1 MRDEFLIETI
11 DEPREDWNLA
21 VEDETSAP
29 EMNTAQATERGN
41 VSTPE
46 KETGKTEREPYGFT
60 GTKMYFGPK
69 RSDWERMRAMFSGAD
84 PYALIADPEI
94 KEDLKKTV
102 RLMLDPAAEERKLA
116 VAAYMSRM
124 KREDISFVYNNLDG
138 VLNAYY
144 GRETKVDEAFKDIS
158 GMLLGA
164 REQEK
169 DGLVTRTAKGVAAG
183 TAVAAK
189 TFYGFLA
196 QMGKMMQA
204 QNQADLLARGIDPDK
219 YLKSPE
225 EVEKQVLDFYQAH
238 YGETEEWLREGSQV
252 PEDWMTNSESFG
264 DWCGNAVVSLI
275 GYMPELGVQMGVTTM
290 GGLPAL
296 GVMYGLN
303 KYTDLK
309 MQNPEMDERM
319 RLLNAAGTG
328 TVNAVMEKVTLGII
342 DGKITKKWAVDGI
355 KAGFLRASGYFGWSM
370 TKEAAEEA
378 AEQLAENL
386 IDIYS
391 GVYGDYKA
399 FTPEEWKQ
407 HLKRGVCES
416 AFLGGVTGGAMAA
429 GPYLSYRALDQY
441 GQEARNSLQGRE
453 RELLQ
458 KEDLTE
464 NETAELRHI
473 QTTLESGN
481 LNETLGLAQDVAV
494 EQEVKRRADAEAAV
508 ERDAEMTS
516 EERADAA
523 RQDYQLRRS
532 MAHNPEDTADAVAE
546 TGAGYKVNVRACGTA
561 EIASME
567 TGRNAEE
574 IRAFYD
580 PETDTVVVNT
590 DRVRPSEVPY
600 LFLHEVAVHKGL
612 DAVFGESR
620 KNAVLDGLYGQMHEQ
635 IEAVNT
641 GYGFDLDTTEGR
653 RAATE
658 EYLAECAEFCGHD
671 WRKFDHENEEDVT
684 RWLAEHNMALMRR
697 KEGVRGVLE
706 ERGELSVRPAWWREF
721 LQKVKMFF
729 YGFKG
734 FSNYRFT
741 DKEIETLLLRGYRKT
756 RNARGAKAEGGDA
769 RFAALRREGAPNT
782 ADKPGQMRDSH
793 VPHEEGFMEKF
804 RFDGKGLY
812 ADYEFL
818 YGRHSEYFEDVEHVR
833 AAVEFVLAKPEEA
846 GNIRDNLAFVREDQS
861 TGKVY
866 RVEINPKIIGKRCQI
881 RSVHEITQTQYKKI
895 KDRTARGDSA
905 SPDSVRQEQEFKT
918 SEHPNMK
925 TSDPSEKATVVDFL
939 RYDSTESGKVKHSL
953 EGGARFSIIGE
964 EGAGRGREAEARMSD
979 LRIAREMETTGK
991 DAKTIKRA
999 TGWERG
1005 GDGKWRMEIPD
1016 LKIKREETLPDGTTY
1031 AKSEFSLKFHD
1042 GALGEYVDA
1051 PELFE
1056 AYPELRNIRLAVRPE
1071 EMSDTGLSYGYFDK
1085 SRNMIVVYSDV
1096 SHAEELL
1103 VHEVQH
1109 AIQALE
1115 GFPGGGDGRE
1125 KGAEYWKLAGE
1136 VEAYNAAKRRKMTA
1150 EEKRESLLEETA
1162 DVAEEDKIYLN
1173 GADGPEHSFAYADR
1187 YTLEN
1192 AKASKEGYRVER
1204 VNENAGRDLTE
1215 AQGVVCEINQVFN
1228 PEEAARNKGNFF
1240 GWATK
1245 KLIAYEK
1252 AHPMRGS
1259 YYTPALGNSVEI
1271 AKSSLKSLGNHP
1283 GENAKYNLLPAV
1295 PDMLK
1300 NAVLIQ
1306 SEANIDKNTQSVRS
1320 HSHLL
1325 AAKVRYGKDD
1335 RYVAIMVIREGNGKL
1350 YYDHSLLILKEE
1362 SLGREMAAENG
1373 NPAQT
1378 AGSSSHTAQVLKV
1391 AREALLSSGFDTK
1404 SEKNLRFSIEQY
1416 SDADWSDMVTYL
1428 KAKVGDLLTKS
1439 DGEYKKMLED
1449 AGMECYSE
1457 ADAHACAVE
1466 AMNANLE
1473 EAKTRRKEE
1482 MMNWIVENNT
1492 WIQRIA
1498 EVTGS
1503 PEFKIRPSY
1512 RFQGMDFTGAYI
1524 SQAWRDCSGNPKAK
1538 NREKRL
1544 REASGYH
1551 SDELAQMIADK
1562 FGGDAI
1568 EIEND
1573 LIEYFQHKKKKAS
1586 KTERENGELGVYDE
1600 YYAFKKEERLF
1611 NRELDRQM
1619 QEQWESQEAVRIG
1632 DEIRNILEEKRVIG
1646 EELAETDFDLFASLY
1661 QQVTGER
1668 APAHPS
1674 AEQLDALNAAIQEG
1688 GVTQA
1693 YIRGWEA
1700 GRDRMLAEK
1709 RKEFSE
1715 FVAQVTQEKSA
1726 MKDRYRDRL
1735 AKEREK
1741 RREEKDRYRDRLAKE
1756 REKHREQAEKFETE
1770 RANIRESNLERLEER
1785 ARENARKLQLQREA
1799 NLERQEEMV
1808 RDDADKLYLQRQA
1821 EEFAKKNVPAEQRGE
1836 FIRGIVDLAKYSYLP
1851 TKKYPYG
1858 QRKAKLQELFERM
1871 ATRGEEVR
1879 KEKLIEETE
1888 KLFKQAGLRAD
1899 ATRKQRNV
1907 LSFDVQRIVD
1917 RCREYADLSAE
1928 EAEILSAEMAQRI
1941 DNSELTGNAQAD
1953 LEYEARLLD
1962 LFGNYRSK
1970 SALEIERARA
1980 ELKTLVNTG
1989 RSELKQQIRERVQ
2002 ADGLARSDITAGLL
2016 NGENPLTPQQRRAL
2030 EAKRKREKTKRV
2042 LAETNWKSNSLD
2054 SLLSYLELPSG
2065 VKVETVEELQR
2076 KLYRSNDGKMT
2087 RSRKHA
2093 LELEAKLNEFCGVDP
2108 AKRDSFTARKARAEL
2123 IRKWRERPKKTGI
2136 IRGQPNEMT
2145 QYMKWVRVPAEE
2157 AHAKLKEFQAQ
2168 GREVEAAALEHLLNT
2183 ERLRIKRG
2191 DVTSGD
2197 AVTDAL
2203 VKEMR
2208 KMQES
2213 DQEKAY
2219 FIPELRLGAN
2229 PVEEKL
2235 TQLEALYMRLM
2246 WGQKNVKYKMRFN
2259 GWTESSMKQI
2269 DAYLK
2274 PEVKE
2279 FGEWM
2284 VKQLERDRADI
2295 EAVYE
2300 KLYFSM
2306 FPHEENYF
2314 PSVYNPTRETIDGRM
2329 TTDLSQ
2335 EGAGKQPMAY
2345 TPGAVKLRAFHL
2357 MEPKICDALNV
2368 FVNHRMQMDH
2378 FVTHGETSR
2387 ELRSIFANRDVAQT
2401 IRDVYGGEYYDQL
2414 RKEISDFIHGGNTEV
2429 QNTQFAQMALN
2440 NFTRMKML
2448 WNLVSAGKQV
2458 FGGISYFAFSGVP
2471 AKAMAAGIVDFWKHP
2486 AENAKRL
2493 LETEYSKNR
2502 WQGGMNREMKAIMDS
2517 TGLCAGN
2524 MQLFLR
2530 ELDHAGFMLMRAGDA
2545 FPVLVYGH
2553 AIYKY
2558 HYEQLVK
2565 QGLAPHEAD
2574 IRAKE
2579 EWALATER
2587 TQQSG
2592 APHMLNSW
2600 QKGNFAQ
2607 KALVSFLSNPTLLF
2621 QSYSRD
2627 IYSQKRFGHGGWS
2640 AAKKIAV
2647 AGICSVLMSAIN
2659 QMIRNGDDWDE
2670 YSLSDAVFS
2679 VLNDIT
2685 VGWVGV
2691 GTLMSG
2697 IYDALSYGRAK
2708 TIPVLDDAGRA
2719 VRSGYRI
2726 AGEMAEGDLNEENLR
2741 DAIALLQ
2748 GLGLF
2753 WSPAAQVSALGREGR
2768 RWWQFFT
2775 GEKK

>member
-1 MRDEFLIETI
+1 MRDEFMIETI
-11 DEPREDWNLA
+11 DEPREERDLA

-29 EMNTAQATERGN
+29 EMNTAQATGN
-41 VSTPE
+41 ELQQISDVSVPVSAGKSAA
-46 KETGKTEREPYGFT
+46 KEEPARETET
-60 GTKMYFGPK
+60 YFGPK

-84 PYALIADPEI
+84 PYAVIADPEM

-102 RLMLDPAAEERKLA
+102 RLMLDPAAEERKIA

-124 KREDISFVYNNLDG
+124 KRKNIGFVYENLDG

-275 GYMPELGVQMGVTTM
+275 GYMPELGVQMGVTMM

-429 GPYLSYRALDQY
+429 GPYLSYRALDQF

-473 QTTLESGN
+473 QTTLETGN
-481 LNETLGLAQDVAV
+481 INQAVGLS
-494 EQEVKRRADAEAAV
+494 QEVAQTQEAKRRADAEAAV

-671 WRKFDHENEEDVT
+671 WRKFDRENEEDVT

-782 ADKPGQMRDSH
+782 AEESGQMRDSR
-793 VPHEEGFMEKF
+793 VPHEEGFMEKYKF
-804 RFDGKGLY
+804 SGKGLY

-818 YGRHSEYFEDVEHVR
+818 YGRHPEYFEDAEHVR
-833 AAVEFVLAKPEEA
+833 AAVEFVLAQPEEA
-846 GNIRDNLAFVREDQS
+846 VDVEGNAAFVRRDEE
-861 TGKVY
+861 TGTPY
-866 RVEINPKIIGKRCQI
+866 RIEIEKTTRAKYNHI
-881 RSVHEITQTQYKKI
+881 RSVHVLSEQQYEKAKAGA
-895 KDRTARGDSA
+895 TPANAA
-905 SPDSVRQEQEFKT
+905 SPVLQPSQNRVRQTDTNGDLTGRQGR
-918 SEHPNMK
+918 
-925 TSDPSEKATVVDFL
+925 TVSDFL
-939 RYDSTESGKVKHSL
+939 RYDSTESGKVKHSP

-964 EGAGRGREAEARMSD
+964 EGAGRGREAEARMND
-979 LRIAREMETTGK
+979 LRIAREMETAGK

-1042 GALGEYVDA
+1042 GTLGEYVDA

-1071 EMSDTGLSYGYFDK
+1071 EMSDTGFSYGYFDK

-1096 SHAEELL
+1096 PHAEELL

-1109 AIQALE
+1109 AIQAQE
-1115 GFPGGGDGRE
+1115 GFPGGGDGRT
-1125 KGAEYWKLAGE
+1125 GAEYRKLAGE

-1150 EEKRESLLEETA
+1150 EEKRESLLEESA

-1404 SEKNLRFSIEQY
+1404 NEKNLRFSIEQY
-1416 SDADWSDMVTYL
+1416 SDADWSDMVTYM

-1439 DGEYKKMLED
+1439 DAEYKKMLED

-1466 AMNANLE
+1466 AMNANLKD
-1473 EAKTRRKEE
+1473 AQARRKAE
-1482 MMNWIVENNT
+1482 MMKWIVENNT

-1512 RFQGMDFTGAYI
+1512 RFQGMNFTGSYI
-1524 SQAWRDCSGNPKAK
+1524 SREWRDCSGNPKAK

-1619 QEQWESQEAVRIG
+1619 QEQWESQEAVRVG
-1632 DEIRNILEEKRVIG
+1632 DEIKSILEEKRVIG

-1674 AEQLDALNAAIQEG
+1674 AEQLDALNAVIQEG

-1709 RKEFSE
+1709 RKEFAE
-1715 FVAQVTQEKSA
+1715 FTAKVMQEKAA
-1726 MKDRYRDRL
+1726 MKEHYKERI

-1741 RREEKDRYRDRLAKE
+1741 R
-1756 REKHREQAEKFETE
+1756 REQAEKFETE

-1785 ARENARKLQLQREA
+1785 ARENARELQLQREA

-1851 TKKYPYG
+1851 TKKYPSG

-1871 ATRGEEVR
+1871 AARGEEVR
-1879 KEKLIEETE
+1879 KERLVAEVE

-1899 ATRKQRNV
+1899 SGRKQRNV
-1907 LSFDVQRIVD
+1907 LSFDVQRVVD
-1917 RCREYADLSAE
+1917 RCREYANLSA
-1928 EAEILSAEMAQRI
+1928 AETETLSSELAQQI
-1941 DNSELTGNAQAD
+1941 DNTELTGNALAD

-1962 LFGNYRSK
+1962 LFGNYRGK
-1970 SALEIERARA
+1970 SASEIELARA

-1989 RSELKQQIRERVQ
+1989 RSELKQEIRERVQ

-2065 VKVETVEELQR
+2065 GKVETVEELQR
-2076 KLYRSNDGKMT
+2076 KLYRSNDSKMT
-2087 RSRKHA
+2087 RNRKHA
-2093 LELEAKLNEFCGVDP
+2093 EELEAKLNEFCGVDP

-2123 IRKWRERPKKTGI
+2123 IRKWRERPEKTGI

-2145 QYMKWVRVPAEE
+2145 QYMKWVRVPADQ
-2157 AHAKLKEFQAQ
+2157 AQAKLKEFQAQ

-2208 KMQES
+2208 KMQDA

-2259 GWTESSMKQI
+2259 GWTEMSMKQI

-2314 PSVYNPTRETIDGRM
+2314 PSVYNPTRETMTGQV

-2335 EGAGKQPMAY
+2335 EGGNQTMAY
-2345 TPGAVKLRAFHL
+2345 TPGGVKLRAFHL

-2368 FVNHRMQMDH
+2368 FVNHRTQMDH
-2378 FVTHGETSR
+2378 FVTHGETAR
-2387 ELRSIFANRDVAQT
+2387 ELRSVFANKDVAQT
-2401 IRDVYGGEYYDQL
+2401 IRDIYGGEYYDQL
-2414 RKEISDFIHGGNTEV
+2414 KKEILDFIHGGNAEV
-2429 QNTQFAQMALN
+2429 QNTQFAQTALN

-2458 FGGISYFAFSGVP
+2458 FGGVSYFAFSGVP
-2471 AKAMAAGIVDFWKHP
+2471 AKAMASGIADFWKHP
-2486 AENAKRL
+2486 VENAKNLR
-2493 LETEYSKNR
+2493 ETEYFKNR

-2524 MQLFLR
+2524 MQLFMR
-2530 ELDHAGFMLMRAGDA
+2530 ELDYAGFMLMRAGDA

-2565 QGLAPHEAD
+2565 QGMAPHEAD
-2574 IRAKE
+2574 VKAKE

-2775 GEKK
+2775 GEKKK

>member
-1 MRDEFLIETI
+1 MKGK
-11 DEPREDWNLA
+11 A
-21 VEDETSAP
+21 
-29 EMNTAQATERGN
+29 N
-41 VSTPE
+41 VSTLCHESAHWLKALMEALCEMKDAEGNFLASEQLRGELDSINKWLDRQTYQE
-46 KETGKTEREPYGFT
+46 KE
-60 GTKMYFGPK
+60 GT
-69 RSDWERMRAMFSGAD
+69 
-84 PYALIADPEI
+84 
-94 KEDLKKTV
+94 
-102 RLMLDPAAEERKLA
+102 
-116 VAAYMSRM
+116 
-124 KREDISFVYNNLDG
+124 
-138 VLNAYY
+138 
-144 GRETKVDEAFKDIS
+144 
-158 GMLLGA
+158 
-164 REQEK
+164 
-169 DGLVTRTAKGVAAG
+169 
-183 TAVAAK
+183 
-189 TFYGFLA
+189 
-196 QMGKMMQA
+196 
-204 QNQADLLARGIDPDK
+204 
-219 YLKSPE
+219 
-225 EVEKQVLDFYQAH
+225 
-238 YGETEEWLREGSQV
+238 
-252 PEDWMTNSESFG
+252 
-264 DWCGNAVVSLI
+264 
-275 GYMPELGVQMGVTTM
+275 
-290 GGLPAL
+290 
-296 GVMYGLN
+296 
-303 KYTDLK
+303 
-309 MQNPEMDERM
+309 
-319 RLLNAAGTG
+319 
-328 TVNAVMEKVTLGII
+328 
-342 DGKITKKWAVDGI
+342 
-355 KAGFLRASGYFGWSM
+355 
-370 TKEAAEEA
+370 
-378 AEQLAENL
+378 
-386 IDIYS
+386 
-391 GVYGDYKA
+391 
-399 FTPEEWKQ
+399 
-407 HLKRGVCES
+407 
-416 AFLGGVTGGAMAA
+416 
-429 GPYLSYRALDQY
+429 
-441 GQEARNSLQGRE
+441 RE
-453 RELLQ
+453 RE
-458 KEDLTE
+458 
-464 NETAELRHI
+464 I
-473 QTTLESGN
+473 
-481 LNETLGLAQDVAV
+481 
-494 EQEVKRRADAEAAV
+494 
-508 ERDAEMTS
+508 ER
-516 EERADAA
+516 EEKFA
-523 RQDYQLRRS
+523 
-532 MAHNPEDTADAVAE
+532 
-546 TGAGYKVNVRACGTA
+546 
-561 EIASME
+561 
-567 TGRNAEE
+567 
-574 IRAFYD
+574 RAFEYYIQ
-580 PETDTVVVNT
+580 N
-590 DRVRPSEVPY
+590 
-600 LFLHEVAVHKGL
+600 
-612 DAVFGESR
+612 GEPP
-620 KNAVLDGLYGQMHEQ
+620 
-635 IEAVNT
+635 
-641 GYGFDLDTTEGR
+641 TTEGR

-671 WRKFDHENEEDVT
+671 WRKFDRENEEDVT

-734 FSNYRFT
+734 FSNDRFT

-782 ADKPGQMRDSH
+782 AEESGQMRDSR
-793 VPHEEGFMEKF
+793 VPHEEGFMEKYKF
-804 RFDGKGLY
+804 SGKGLY

-818 YGRHSEYFEDVEHVR
+818 YGRHPEYFEDAEHVR
-833 AAVEFVLAKPEEA
+833 AAVEFVLAQPEEA
-846 GNIRDNLAFVREDQS
+846 VDVEGNAAFVRRDEE
-861 TGKVY
+861 TGTPY
-866 RVEINPKIIGKRCQI
+866 RIEIEKMTRAKYNHI
-881 RSVHEITQTQYKKI
+881 RSVHVLSEQQYEKAKAGA
-895 KDRTARGDSA
+895 TPANAA
-905 SPDSVRQEQEFKT
+905 SPVLQPSQNRVRQTDTNGDLTGRQGR
-918 SEHPNMK
+918 
-925 TSDPSEKATVVDFL
+925 TVSDFL
-939 RYDSTESGKVKHSL
+939 RYDSTESGKVKHSP
-953 EGGARFSIIGE
+953 EGGARFSIIGEEGAGRGREAEKRMYYQIPFSEGLARVVDPAQKDKREPVFVCTTPEIMRKIGFTALPIMMNARHLRLNYYTAEEFREHYGNLHKEDHAHGLHETLKILPKVLEHPLAILVNKTPNATPGSIVCITDVNVGGKKIVVPLLIETVSGADKHRIDSHLVLTVYDSDNWVDTFLKPALEEEKKKRVGIFYFDKEKAKRYSAGSKNPGGIPSGVVHTIHDEWSPVKGEFKKQTETLQFKEWFGKSKVVDEEGKPLVVYHGSTADFTEFSYKFANRNGQADGRGFYFTDNRSFAEGYQNKDGKLFEVYLSIQKPLNPDKLTITKAELRKILDAIDPSGDYMTNYAEDDRGYPGAAWRAKALNRTVNAIYDSSENNADILAELYGSFGGGEVLAEVRKVSGYDGFIKKDQNGNMIYIAFEPGQIKSATDNIGTYDRNNPDIRFSIIGE

-1173 GADGPEHSFAYADR
+1173 GAQGLEHSFPYADR

-1215 AQGVVCEINQVFN
+1215 AQGVVCEVNQVFN

-1325 AAKVRYGKDD
+1325 AAKVRYGEND
-1335 RYVAIMVIREGNGKL
+1335 RYVVIMVIREGNGKL

-1362 SLGREMAAENG
+1362 NLGREMAAENG

-1404 SEKNLRFSIEQY
+1404 NEKNLRFSIEQY

-1428 KAKVGDLLTKS
+1428 KAKVGNLLTKS
-1439 DGEYKKMLED
+1439 DAEYKKMLESV
-1449 AGMECYSE
+1449 GMECYSE

-1473 EAKTRRKEE
+1473 EAKARRKEE
-1482 MMNWIVENNT
+1482 MMKWIVENNT

-1544 REASGYH
+1544 KEASGYH

-1562 FGGDAI
+1562 YGGDAI

-1611 NRELDRQM
+1611 NRELDRQL
-1619 QEQWESQEAVRIG
+1619 QKQWEAQEARIG
-1632 DEIRNILEEKRVIG
+1632 DEIKDILEEKRVIG
-1646 EELAETDFDLFASLY
+1646 EELAETDFEVFASLY
-1661 QQVTGER
+1661 RQVTGEE
-1668 APAHPS
+1668 APEHPS

-1688 GVTQA
+1688 GDTPS

-1700 GRDRMLAEK
+1700 GRERMLSEK

-1735 AKEREK
+1735 AKVREK

-1756 REKHREQAEKFETE
+1756 REKRREESAMKDRYRDRLAKEREKRREQAEKFETE

-1808 RDDADKLYLQRQA
+1808 RDDADKLYLQHQA

-1851 TKKYPYG
+1851 TKKYPSG

-1871 ATRGEEVR
+1871 AARGEEVR
-1879 KEKLIEETE
+1879 KGKLVEETE

-1907 LSFDVQRIVD
+1907 LSFDVQRVVD
-1917 RCREYADLSAE
+1917 RCREYANLSA
-1928 EAEILSAEMAQRI
+1928 AETETLSSELAQQI
-1941 DNSELTGNAQAD
+1941 DNTELTGNALAD

-1962 LFGNYRSK
+1962 LFGNYRGK
-1970 SALEIERARA
+1970 SASEIELARA

-1989 RSELKQQIRERVQ
+1989 RSELKQEIRERVQ

-2065 VKVETVEELQR
+2065 GKVETVEELQR
-2076 KLYRSNDGKMT
+2076 KLYRSNDSKMT

-2093 LELEAKLNEFCGVDP
+2093 EELEAKLNEFCGVDP

-2123 IRKWRERPKKTGI
+2123 IRKWRERPEKTGI

-2145 QYMKWVRVPAEE
+2145 QYMKWVRVPADQ
-2157 AHAKLKEFQAQ
+2157 AQAKLKEFQAQ

-2429 QNTQFAQMALN
+2429 QNTQFAQTALN

-2486 AENAKRL
+2486 VENAKRL

-2524 MQLFLR
+2524 MQLFLH

-2553 AIYKY
+2553 AVYKY

-2670 YSLSDAVFS
+2670 YSLSDAVFA

>member
-1 MRDEFLIETI
+1 M
-11 DEPREDWNLA
+11 
-21 VEDETSAP
+21 
-29 EMNTAQATERGN
+29 
-41 VSTPE
+41 
-46 KETGKTEREPYGFT
+46 
-60 GTKMYFGPK
+60 
-69 RSDWERMRAMFSGAD
+69 
-84 PYALIADPEI
+84 
-94 KEDLKKTV
+94 
-102 RLMLDPAAEERKLA
+102 
-116 VAAYMSRM
+116 
-124 KREDISFVYNNLDG
+124 
-138 VLNAYY
+138 
-144 GRETKVDEAFKDIS
+144 
-158 GMLLGA
+158 
-164 REQEK
+164 
-169 DGLVTRTAKGVAAG
+169 
-183 TAVAAK
+183 
-189 TFYGFLA
+189 
-196 QMGKMMQA
+196 
-204 QNQADLLARGIDPDK
+204 
-219 YLKSPE
+219 
-225 EVEKQVLDFYQAH
+225 
-238 YGETEEWLREGSQV
+238 
-252 PEDWMTNSESFG
+252 
-264 DWCGNAVVSLI
+264 
-275 GYMPELGVQMGVTTM
+275 
-290 GGLPAL
+290 
-296 GVMYGLN
+296 
-303 KYTDLK
+303 
-309 MQNPEMDERM
+309 
-319 RLLNAAGTG
+319 
-328 TVNAVMEKVTLGII
+328 
-342 DGKITKKWAVDGI
+342 
-355 KAGFLRASGYFGWSM
+355 
-370 TKEAAEEA
+370 
-378 AEQLAENL
+378 
-386 IDIYS
+386 
-391 GVYGDYKA
+391 
-399 FTPEEWKQ
+399 
-407 HLKRGVCES
+407 
-416 AFLGGVTGGAMAA
+416 
-429 GPYLSYRALDQY
+429 
-441 GQEARNSLQGRE
+441 
-453 RELLQ
+453 
-458 KEDLTE
+458 
-464 NETAELRHI
+464 
-473 QTTLESGN
+473 
-481 LNETLGLAQDVAV
+481 
-494 EQEVKRRADAEAAV
+494 
-508 ERDAEMTS
+508 
-516 EERADAA
+516 
-523 RQDYQLRRS
+523 
-532 MAHNPEDTADAVAE
+532 
-546 TGAGYKVNVRACGTA
+546 
-561 EIASME
+561 
-567 TGRNAEE
+567 
-574 IRAFYD
+574 
-580 PETDTVVVNT
+580 
-590 DRVRPSEVPY
+590 
-600 LFLHEVAVHKGL
+600 HKGL

-671 WRKFDHENEEDVT
+671 WRKFDRENEEDVT
-684 RWLAEHNMALMRR
+684 QWLAEHNMALMRR

-756 RNARGAKAEGGDA
+756 RAMRSAKGEGGDA

-782 ADKPGQMRDSH
+782 AEESGQMRDSR
-793 VPHEEGFMEKF
+793 VPHEEGFMEKYKF
-804 RFDGKGLY
+804 SGKGLY

-818 YGRHSEYFEDVEHVR
+818 YGRHPEYFEDAEHVR
-833 AAVEFVLAKPEEA
+833 AAVEFVLAQPEEA
-846 GNIRDNLAFVREDQS
+846 VDVEGNAAFVRRDEE
-861 TGKVY
+861 TGTPY
-866 RVEINPKIIGKRCQI
+866 RIEIEKMTRAKYNHI
-881 RSVHEITQTQYKKI
+881 RSVHVLSEQQYEKAKAGA
-895 KDRTARGDSA
+895 TPANAA
-905 SPDSVRQEQEFKT
+905 SPVLQPSQNRVRQTDTNGDLTGRQGR
-918 SEHPNMK
+918 
-925 TSDPSEKATVVDFL
+925 TVSDFL

-953 EGGARFSIIGE
+953 EDGSDFS
-964 EGAGRGREAEARMSD
+964 
-979 LRIAREMETTGK
+979 
-991 DAKTIKRA
+991 
-999 TGWERG
+999 
-1005 GDGKWRMEIPD
+1005 
-1016 LKIKREETLPDGTTY
+1016 
-1031 AKSEFSLKFHD
+1031 D
-1042 GALGEYVDA
+1042 GA
-1051 PELFE
+1051 
-1056 AYPELRNIRLAVRPE
+1056 
-1071 EMSDTGLSYGYFDK
+1071 DK
-1085 SRNMIVVYSDV
+1085 
-1096 SHAEELL
+1096 
-1103 VHEVQH
+1103 
-1109 AIQALE
+1109 
-1115 GFPGGGDGRE
+1115 
-1125 KGAEYWKLAGE
+1125 
-1136 VEAYNAAKRRKMTA
+1136 
-1150 EEKRESLLEETA
+1150 
-1162 DVAEEDKIYLN
+1162 
-1173 GADGPEHSFAYADR
+1173 

-1215 AQGVVCEINQVFN
+1215 AQGVVCEVNQVFN
-1228 PEEAARNKGNFF
+1228 PEEAPKDKFF
-1240 GWATK
+1240 GWAVK
-1245 KLIAYEK
+1245 KVKEYEK
-1252 AHPMRGS
+1252 AHPLAGS
-1259 YYTPALGNSVEI
+1259 YNTPALGKNVEVR
-1271 AKSSLKSLGNHP
+1271 KSTIRSIGNHGGP
-1283 GENAKYNLLPAV
+1283 DEKFNLYPAV
-1295 PDMLK
+1295 PDMLH

-1306 SEANIDKNTQSVRS
+1306 SEANIDENTQAVRS
-1320 HSHLL
+1320 YSHIL
-1325 AAKVRYGKDD
+1325 ASKVRYGEK
-1335 RYVAIMVIREGNGKL
+1335 RFVAIMVIHESDRIC
-1350 YYDHSLLILKEE
+1350 YYDYSILLIEDGTLGMPEGHKIGKKE
-1362 SLGREMAAENG
+1362 AAENG
-1373 NPAQT
+1373 SPAT
-1378 AGSSSHTAQVLKV
+1378 AGPSSHTAQVLKV

-1404 SEKNLRFSIEQY
+1404 NEKNLRFSIEQY
-1416 SDADWSDMVTYL
+1416 SDADWSDMVTYM

-1439 DGEYKKMLED
+1439 DAEYKKMLESV
-1449 AGMECYSE
+1449 GMECYSE

-1473 EAKTRRKEE
+1473 DAKARRKEE
-1482 MMNWIVENNT
+1482 MMKWIVENNT

-1709 RKEFSE
+1709 RKEFAE
-1715 FVAQVTQEKSA
+1715 FTATVMQEKA
-1726 MKDRYRDRL
+1726 TLLY
-1735 AKEREK
+1735 
-1741 RREEKDRYRDRLAKE
+1741 
-1756 REKHREQAEKFETE
+1756 
-1770 RANIRESNLERLEER
+1770 
-1785 ARENARKLQLQREA
+1785 LQREA
-1799 NLERQEEMV
+1799 ARF
-1808 RDDADKLYLQRQA
+1808 A
-1821 EEFAKKNVPAEQRGE
+1821 EKHVAPELRGE
-1836 FIRGIVDLAKYSYLP
+1836 FIRGIIGLAEYSSLP
-1851 TKKYPYG
+1851 TKTYPEG
-1858 QRKAKLQELFERM
+1858 KRKAKLRALFEQM
-1871 ATRGEEVR
+1871 FERGEIAR
-1879 KEKLIEETE
+1879 KEKSIAEVE

-1899 ATRKQRNV
+1899 SGRKQRNL

-1962 LFGNYRSK
+1962 LFGNYRGK
-1970 SALEIERARA
+1970 SYPEIELART

-2016 NGENPLTPQQRRAL
+2016 NGNHPLTPQQRRAL

-2065 VKVETVEELQR
+2065 GKVEAVEEFQR
-2076 KLYRSNDGKMT
+2076 KLHRSYDNKMA

-2093 LELEAKLNEFCGVDP
+2093 EELEAKLNELCGLDP
-2108 AKRDSFTARKARAEL
+2108 AKTDNLSARKARAEL
-2123 IRKWRERPKKTGI
+2123 IRKWRERPEKTGI

-2279 FGEWM
+2279 LGEWM

-2486 AENAKRL
+2486 VENAKRL
-2493 LETEYSKNR
+2493 LETEYFKNR

-2553 AIYKY
+2553 AVYKY

-2627 IYSQKRFGHGGWS
+2627 IYSQARFGHGGWS